1 MFFFK
6 RKDKDREKVIEMK
19 EEWKE
24 RRKKEKDNKNK
35 IDCKVYGEL
44 GNIVVGFEEERW
56 GWFSFRK

>member
-1 MFFFK
+1 
-6 RKDKDREKVIEMK
+6 MK